1 MVTEFDRLIPELAQ
15 QWNNGTGIDAN
26 SWISCIGRYDHLLG
40 YISILWPK
48 FVLYDGCALQGLP
61 DPKNDED
68 FMRALGGDKTAVE
81 RASSPWVCR
90 RAGAAQGSTARL
102 RGIAGILGKRLS
114 SLIPQAMKR

>member
-1 MVTEFDRLIPELAQ
+1 MVTEFDRLIPGLAQ

-26 SWISCIGRYDHLLG
+26 SWISCIGRYDHLLD

-81 RASSPWVCR
+81 RASSPGVCR

-102 RGIAGILGKRLS
+102 HGIAGILGKRSS